1 MFEKKVV
8 FSASLLDFHVDV
20 NVSVISEIHL
30 LSTRL
35 CRNPADTSRSPS
47 SPRTLHPSF
56 AHFFFFLPY
65 NCDCHN
71 HHQQSSSRLL
81 PASSCLSSAGRDA
94 QMMTLS
100 MTPLE
105 REWHQSAKTTEMQF
119 RVEKK
124 QPLSTWGE
132 YHVFD

>member
-8 FSASLLDFHVDV
+8 FSASLLDFHVDEV
-20 NVSVISEIHL
+20 LFQKSIYCLRVSAGTPL
-30 LSTRL
+30 TLPALPPPPALSTRPL
-35 CRNPADTSRSPS
+35 
-47 SPRTLHPSF
+47 LI
-56 AHFFFFLPY
+56 FFSFLPY